1 MKKVIRLTESEL
13 IKFVKRTISEL
24 DRSTY
29 EKAADAANKKGYS
42 KLADRFTSHGKEFGL
57 NQDRETISMVVKR
70 QGEKTYSLRILK
82 LNAPRNG
89 YHQNEFKMMTEDVET
104 GEKMEF
110 MVEKY
115 PTYIEFFLNG
125 NYSALPET
133 RKDARKVLKRFES
146 IGVDVTEIDPRKIS
160 YEHTDF

>member
-29 EKAADAANKKGYS
+29 EKAAKAADKKGYS

-57 NQDRETISMVVKR
+57 NQDRETVSMVVQR
-70 QGEKTYSLRILK
+70 QGEKTYKLRIVNLES
-82 LNAPRNG
+82 PRGG
-89 YHQNEFKMMTEDVET
+89 YYQNEYVMDTEDVET
-104 GEKMEF
+104 GESKKF
-110 MVEKY
+110 NLVKLSNSIDFYLDQDY
-115 PTYIEFFLNG
+115 P
-125 NYSALPET
+125 ALPAT
-133 RKDARKVLKRFES
+133 RKDARKILKQFENM
-146 IGVDVTEIDPRKIS
+146 GVDVSEIDPRKIS